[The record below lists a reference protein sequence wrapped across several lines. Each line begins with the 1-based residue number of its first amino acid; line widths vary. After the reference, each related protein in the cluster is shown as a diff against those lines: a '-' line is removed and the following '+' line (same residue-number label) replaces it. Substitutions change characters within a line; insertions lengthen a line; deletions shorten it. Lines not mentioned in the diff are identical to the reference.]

1 MIRLLSLGSAL
12 AHSPMLCAWK
22 LACCVCEKVT
32 VDIICAS
39 LLAFLNIPGDRAI
52 IVHAL
57 HVQAHVH
64 IFVASWKQKQKT
76 WRPSRLRDNWKNA
89 LPRQLS
95 LLTYLST
102 PRATVPQKSF
112 VFILIRLISTLR
124 WKQQK
129 NANVLLLLQQHG
141 LVNSCFQF
149 SALASLV
156 SLTP

>member
-76 WRPSRLRDNWKNA
+76 WRPSRLQG
-89 LPRQLS
+89 QLEKRATS
-95 LLTYLST
+95 
-102 PRATVPQKSF
+102 ATVPPDLSF
-112 VFILIRLISTLR
+112 HT
-124 WKQQK
+124 
-129 NANVLLLLQQHG
+129 
-141 LVNSCFQF
+141 
-149 SALASLV
+149 
-156 SLTP
+156 